1 MQVAMEYRK
10 LGGTSLEVSQLGFG
24 AATLGDV
31 YGATDPAERI
41 ATVHLAIDRG
51 INFFDVAPYYGLT
64 LAEERLGEAL
74 AGRRH
79 RVVLA
84 TKVGRY
90 GLSDFDF
97 SAKRVPASID
107 ESLARLRTDYVD
119 LLTAH
124 DVEFGDVQQIID
136 ETIPAMR
143 KIQEQ
148 GKARF
153 IGISGLPLTT
163 LVRVAEAVPLDT
175 ILSYC
180 RYNLMVEDMDDVLLP
195 VAKRLGIG
203 LINASPLH
211 MGVLTKHGPP
221 EWHPAPPEVRE
232 AGKRVGE
239 LCQARGVD
247 ISALALRFC
256 LDHPY
261 VSTTLVGMATRQ
273 QVEANLRLLDIATD
287 RKLVAE
293 VRSLLG
299 PSFNRIWSSGLPRN
313 GDGAH

>member
-1 MQVAMEYRK
+1 MEYRK
-10 LGGTSLEVSQLGFG
+10 LGSTSLEVSQLGFG

-31 YGATDPAERI
+31 YGATDPAEGI
-41 ATVHLAIDRG
+41 ASVHLAIDRG

-97 SAKRVPASID
+97 SAERVTASID
-107 ESLARLRTDYVD
+107 ESLKRLRTDYVD

-232 AGKRVGE
+232 AGKKVGE
-239 LCQARGVD
+239 LCRARGVD
-247 ISALALRFC
+247 VSALALRFC
-256 LDHPY
+256 LDHTY

-273 QVEANLRLLDIATD
+273 QVEANLKLLDITTD

-299 PSFNRIWSSGLPRN
+299 LSFNRIWPSGLPRN